1 MSVGES
7 GPTGSSARRW
17 AADEMTAPDQQDD
30 RDGLGD
36 GSEGT
41 ETGSAPQPLDFPG
54 ADEEPPGRP
63 DGDED
68 PDQDQDQDQDQD

>member
-1 MSVGES
+1 
-7 GPTGSSARRW
+7 
-17 AADEMTAPDQQDD
+17 MTDPDQQDD

-54 ADEEPPGRP
+54 ADAEPPGRP
-63 DGDED
+63 DGDANPAGDSGPAQD
-68 PDQDQDQDQDQD
+68 PGPGLS